1 MSSDLP
7 IPRQDRP
14 VGRQDTAAD
23 HPPASSDETDP
34 TADGASVVSWGD
46 SPRGGRWAGL
56 ALSRLGRD
64 GRLVPVVAILGAG
77 AVFAS
82 LLGDWAVTVI
92 PTEGSPTGNPVELS
106 SGVADLATFGTAYL
120 VGVFGMIGCLAL
132 VFFGSP
138 GIRHNAR
145 VLGLAVT
152 AMVIGVLV
160 AVTNSLDSLT
170 NEWQVYGELGGLVTD
185 YGQGL
190 GLAYLGTG
198 GLGLA
203 LLLAGRFVRRTG
215 SAVVAGGAAAAP
227 TGQAD
232 PADPATAEE
241 SDWPWRR
248 PRPSSAPEP
257 DDEDDRS
264 APIDLTVTPTKP
276 FTH

>member
-14 VGRQDTAAD
+14 VGHQDTAPDDPSA
-23 HPPASSDETDP
+23 PGDETEP

-46 SPRGGRWAGL
+46 SPRNGRRASL
-56 ALSRLGRD
+56 VLSRLGRD

-77 AVFAS
+77 AIFAS
-82 LLGDWAVTVI
+82 LLADWAVTVM
-92 PTEGSPTGNPVELS
+92 PTEGSPTGAPIGLA

-145 VLGLAVT
+145 VLGLALT
-152 AMVIGVLV
+152 AAVIGMLV
-160 AVTNSLDSLT
+160 AVTGSLDSLT
-170 NEWQVYGELGGLVTD
+170 NDWQVYGELGGLVTA
-185 YGQGL
+185 YGRGL
-190 GLAYLGTG
+190 GLAYLGSG

-203 LLLAGRFVRRTG
+203 LLLAGRFVRRT
-215 SAVVAGGAAAAP
+215 ATTVVPDDGAATP
-227 TGQAD
+227 TG
-232 PADPATAEE
+232 PADPATPEE

-248 PRPSSAPEP
+248 PRSASAPDP

-264 APIDLTVTPTKP
+264 TPIDLTVTPTKP

>member
-14 VGRQDTAAD
+14 VGQHESAYGD
-23 HPPASSDETDP
+23 PPAPRDETET

-46 SPRGGRWAGL
+46 SPRSGRRAGL

-64 GRLVPVVAILGAG
+64 GRLVPVVAVFGAG
-77 AVFAS
+77 AIFAS
-82 LLGDWAVTVI
+82 LLGDWAVTI
-92 PTEGSPTGNPVELS
+92 MPTEGSPSGSTVELA

-120 VGVFGMIGCLAL
+120 VGVLGMIGCLAL

-138 GIRHNAR
+138 EIRHNAR

-152 AMVIGVLV
+152 AVVIGMLA

-170 NEWQVYGELGGLVTD
+170 NDWQVYGELEGMVMTA

-190 GLAYLGTG
+190 ILAYLGTG

-203 LLLAGRFVRRTG
+203 LLLAGRFVRRT
-215 SAVVAGGAAAAP
+215 SAAP
-227 TGQAD
+227 APGDGAGTPTG
-232 PADPATAEE
+232 PAGPVTSEE
-241 SDWPWRR
+241 TDWPWRR
-248 PRPSSAPEP
+248 RPRSASQPAP
-257 DDEDDRS
+257 DDGDDRP

>member
-1 MSSDLP
+1 MSSDFP

-14 VGRQDTAAD
+14 VGHQESAPEDPLAPR
-23 HPPASSDETDP
+23 DETET
-34 TADGASVVSWGD
+34 TADGASVVSWGER
-46 SPRGGRWAGL
+46 PRSGRRASL
-56 ALSRLGRD
+56 ALSRLGQD

-77 AVFAS
+77 AIFAS
-82 LLGDWAVTVI
+82 LLSDWAVTI
-92 PTEGSPTGNPVELS
+92 MPTEGAPSDTPVELA

-145 VLGLAVT
+145 VLGLALT
-152 AMVIGVLV
+152 AVAIGVLV
-160 AVTNSLDSLT
+160 AVTKSLDSLT
-170 NEWQVYGELGGLVTD
+170 NDWQVYGEQGGLITA

-203 LLLAGRFVRRTG
+203 LLLAGRFVRR
-215 SAVVAGGAAAAP
+215 SAGVVPGDGAGTP
-227 TGQAD
+227 TG
-232 PADPATAEE
+232 PADPVTPEE
-241 SDWPWRR
+241 NDWPWRR
-248 PRPSSAPEP
+248 PRSASEPEP
-257 DDEDDRS
+257 DDEDGRS